1 MIEDSKLQGYEI
13 DTDQDI
19 KNLIGDFH
27 SSTKKNISTI
37 PQNEEELEILASIQH
52 VTNLARKF
60 TQEQL
65 TSVKIA
71 L

>member
-27 SSTKKNISTI
+27 SSNKKNIHRLH
-37 PQNEEELEILASIQH
+37 ELPFNHPFIYP
-52 VTNLARKF
+52 
-60 TQEQL
+60 
-65 TSVKIA
+65 
-71 L
+71 